1 MSRLAQLEAA
11 LVKAD
16 AAGATDDARALA
28 AAIRQERAGTAA
40 AAPKPAPAPAQR
52 STMDEVGRQVGLAA
66 RYGAEGLADTVGML
80 TDPIAAG
87 MNALLPGDPIGRI
100 GDAARQGADAI
111 GLPQPENALE
121 RVVGDASR
129 AVAGGGGTARAASAA
144 SRTVAG
150 PVAGALESMAANP
163 ALIAASSA
171 AGGGAS
177 GGAREAGAGPGGQVV
192 AGILA
197 AMAPGA
203 VPGAVRGLVRG
214 GEQGQNAM
222 LDAINTFGQAGTSP
236 TVGQATGRRWIQG
249 AEQLLGRTPGASGV
263 IARKAEGQTAA
274 ISKTV
279 EEIAASLA
287 PTSSAQQAGRAIERG
302 IVGPGG
308 FMAQF
313 RAKSGELYDTVGKL
327 LPQDAAVPASATNR
341 TLAQLST
348 PIQGAE
354 NASSAMLNSRVATI
368 AKAFQDDLAA
378 NGGAMPY
385 ESLKQLRTQ
394 VGELIGDSALSPDT
408 PTRQLRALY
417 GAMSDDLTAAAK
429 ATGDPRVSRA
439 VDRANGYY
447 KAGMARL
454 EEVERVL
461 DRSGGPER
469 VFAAVTSGTREGATT
484 LRTVMQSLPR
494 DAQRQVAATVLRRLG
509 RANASAQDDLGEA
522 FSTETFLSNW
532 NKLSPEARGALFDRF
547 GTRYVQDMDA
557 IAKLPAVAKSAS
569 TLRESGEVFANP
581 SRSSDGAIQAGTIGG
596 LVLSAATGNMP
607 AVSGIAG
614 TMVTGNAAAR
624 ALTSPKV
631 VSWLAQNSAKPVA
644 ALPSQLAALKAQAY
658 AAGDEEALEFV
669 RSFEE

>member
-1 MSRLAQLEAA
+1 MTRLAQLEAA

-28 AAIRQERAGTAA
+28 AAIRQERSGPVAE
-40 AAPKPAPAPAQR
+40 APKPMPEQR
-52 STMDEVGRQVGLAA
+52 STLGEIGRQVGLAA
-66 RYGAEGLADTVGML
+66 RYGAEGLADTAGIL
-80 TDPIAAG
+80 TDPIAVG
-87 MNALLPGDPIGRI
+87 MNALLPGDPIGRV
-100 GDAARQGADAI
+100 GDAVRQGADAI
-111 GLPQPENALE
+111 GLPQPANEFE
-121 RVVGDASR
+121 RVIGDASR
-129 AVAGGGGTARAASAA
+129 AVASGGGTARAASGA
-144 SRTVAG
+144 SSAVAG
-150 PVAGALESMAANP
+150 PVARALESMAANP
-163 ALIAASSA
+163 AIIAASSA

-177 GGAREAGAGPGGQVV
+177 GVAREAGAGPGGQAV
-192 AGILA
+192 AGVLA

-203 VPGAVRGLVRG
+203 IPGSVRGLVRG
-214 GEQGQNAM
+214 GEQGQDAM
-222 LDAINTFGQAGTSP
+222 LEAISTFGQAGTSP

-263 IARKAEGQTAA
+263 ITRKAEGQTAA

-287 PTSSAQQAGRAIERG
+287 PKSSPQQAGRAIERG
-302 IVGPGG
+302 ITGPGG

-327 LPQDAAVPASATNR
+327 LPQDAAVPASTTSR

-385 ESLKQLRTQ
+385 QSLKQLRTQ

-454 EEVERVL
+454 DEVERVL

-469 VFAAVTSGTREGATT
+469 VFAAATSGTREGATT
-484 LRTVMQSLPR
+484 LRAVMQSLPK
-494 DAQRQVAATVLRRLG
+494 DGQRQVAATMLRRLG

-557 IAKLPAVAKSAS
+557 LAKLPAVAKTAS

-596 LVLSAATGNMP
+596 LVLSAATGNLP
-607 AVSGIAG
+607 AVGSIASGLAI
-614 TMVTGNAAAR
+614 GNLSAR

-644 ALPSQLAALKAQAY
+644 ALPAQLTALKAQAQ
-658 AAGDEEALEFV
+658 ASGDEEALEFA
-669 RSFEE
+669 RSFEK